1 LSMNGGETVF
11 TEKSDKISGMNG
23 SAVKTSVSENMVV
36 KVTFLS
42 DRKGRRQS
50 VMEVAHGDLEKAL
63 AGKTAQFALF

>member
-1 LSMNGGETVF
+1 MNGDETVF
-11 TEKSDKISGMNG
+11 TEKSGEKVGMPEQ
-23 SAVKTSVSENMVV
+23 VTRTSVSEDIVV

-42 DRKGRRQS
+42 DRKGRKQS